1 MVAVDKKQ
9 TKIDLSQTYGLR
21 FYESQMDGSLRSAK
35 VYAAILSKIFMPRSA
50 VDVGCGRG
58 TWLKA
63 FGEAG
68 ATRLTGYDGPWNTQ
82 ENMVDQAIEFTGMD
96 LNSPARVSA
105 ERFDLAMS
113 LEVAE
118 HLHPSTAE
126 AFIGFLTDLS
136 DAVLFGAAYPGQGG
150 ANHINE
156 QKPSYWA
163 NLFGELGYLPFDLF
177 RPVVWG
183 SPEVEFWYQQ
193 NTFLYVRTGSKVAK
207 LLAET
212 GQKPL
217 SNFLFMDCVHPALFE
232 AHSNRKLKTMK
243 LIRMLLARAVPM
255 AQR

>member
-1 MVAVDKKQ
+1 
-9 TKIDLSQTYGLR
+9 
-21 FYESQMDGSLRSAK
+21 
-35 VYAAILSKIFMPRSA
+35 
-50 VDVGCGRG
+50 
-58 TWLKA
+58 
-63 FGEAG
+63 
-68 ATRLTGYDGPWNTQ
+68 
-82 ENMVDQAIEFTGMD
+82 MVDQVIEFTGMD

-105 ERFDLAMS
+105 DRFDLAMS

-118 HLHPSTAE
+118 HLYPSAAK
-126 AFIGFLTDLS
+126 AFIGFLADLS

-150 ANHINE
+150 GNRINE

-212 GQKPL
+212 GP
-217 SNFLFMDCVHPALFE
+217 E
-232 AHSNRKLKTMK
+232 A
-243 LIRMLLARAVPM
+243 
-255 AQR
+255 AQQFSIHGLRPSGSFRGA